1 MDFSTLIVGTLFG
14 GIGFVAFVYGK
25 KEGLLKP
32 MALGAALMGY
42 AYVVPGTIAQCAV
55 GAVLTAGLFACRD

>member
-1 MDFSTLIVGTLFG
+1 MDISTLIVGTVFG
-14 GIGFVAFVYGK
+14 GIGFVAFAYGK

-42 AYVVPGTIAQCAV
+42 AYVVPGTVAQCAV
-55 GAVLTAGLFACRD
+55 GSVLTALLFVFRE

>member
-1 MDFSTLIVGTLFG
+1 MDLSTLIVGTVFG

-32 MALGAALMGY
+32 LAIGAALMGY

-55 GAVLTAGLFACRD
+55 GALLTASLFVFRD